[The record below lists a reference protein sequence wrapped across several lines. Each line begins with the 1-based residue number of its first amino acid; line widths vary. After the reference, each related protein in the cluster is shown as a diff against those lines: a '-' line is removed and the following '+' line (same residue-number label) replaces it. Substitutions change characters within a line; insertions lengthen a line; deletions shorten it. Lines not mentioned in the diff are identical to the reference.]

1 MIKFIAAIVLSM
13 VAMSV
18 NAQTTVC
25 QKGNLLEQLL
35 EFGDVKSNTVTS
47 VTETPTTVTITN
59 TTSLRVRGVDCQI
72 QTVNVINRTTEVGD
86 VPKSGEWFL
95 ERLGRDLS
103 SNATAVKGWVSD
115 K

>member
-1 MIKFIAAIVLSM
+1 MWQQLS
-13 VAMSV
+13 
-18 NAQTTVC
+18 
-25 QKGNLLEQLL
+25 

-95 ERLGRDLS
+95 EKLGRDLS
-103 SNATAVKGWVSD
+103 SNATAVKGWFSD